1 MVRFGFLYFILGNMF
16 ANFCVVCQFAASA
29 SVDAKLEAEDDD
41 VAEEIPRF
49 ISNNVYHAKKALRWV
64 QIDC

>member
-1 MVRFGFLYFILGNMF
+1 MF
-16 ANFCVVCQFAASA
+16 ANVCVVCQFAASA